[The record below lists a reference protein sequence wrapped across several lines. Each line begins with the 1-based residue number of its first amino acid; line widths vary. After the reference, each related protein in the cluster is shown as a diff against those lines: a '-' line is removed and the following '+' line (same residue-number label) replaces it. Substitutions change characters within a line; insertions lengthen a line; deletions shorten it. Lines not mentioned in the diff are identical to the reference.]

1 MFSRS
6 RCKNTTRGI
15 AGCFIRVCFAQK
27 ARKLRCSRDWI
38 RHGVSPIRTRLEVG
52 EGDAADGWGQGV
64 GEREKRDQAVSRR
77 EGRGALRPGCCAL
90 RAGPEKSGPG
100 REMGRGKG
108 YWAAGCRAGAFSF
121 FLFLPFP
128 FYFIFC
134 FLFLKPFPNKIVNA
148 NKFKPEAN
156 NTNKIFFGMNA

>member
-52 EGDAADGWGQGV
+52 EGDAANGWGQGV
-64 GEREKRDQAVSRR
+64 GEREKRDQAVSQR
-77 EGRGALRPGCCAL
+77 EGRGGAAAWLMRSA
-90 RAGPEKSGPG
+90 RWAGKEWAG
-100 REMGRGKG
+100 EGKG
-108 YWAAGCRAGAFSF
+108 KGKGVLGCGVSGWSPFLLFFFYS
-121 FLFLPFP
+121 FLFH
-128 FYFIFC
+128 FI
-134 FLFLKPFPNKIVNA
+134 LFSV
-148 NKFKPEAN
+148 
-156 NTNKIFFGMNA
+156 FFS